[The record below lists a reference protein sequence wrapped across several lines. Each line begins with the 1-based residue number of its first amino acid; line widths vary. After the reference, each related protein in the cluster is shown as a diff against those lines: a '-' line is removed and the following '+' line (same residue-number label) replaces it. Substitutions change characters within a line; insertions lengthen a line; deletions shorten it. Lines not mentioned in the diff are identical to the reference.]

1 MFHLYC
7 PINDSIQS
15 GVLDESKEYCIF
27 AEKVNGEIFLDYTRY
42 MLSMEVF

>member
-27 AEKVNGEIFLDYTRY
+27 AEKVNGERSFWAIQGTC
-42 MLSMEVF
+42 

>member
-7 PINDSIQS
+7 LISDSIQS

-27 AEKVNGEIFLDYTRY
+27 AEKVNVEIFLDHTRY
-42 MLSMEVF
+42 MLNMEVF